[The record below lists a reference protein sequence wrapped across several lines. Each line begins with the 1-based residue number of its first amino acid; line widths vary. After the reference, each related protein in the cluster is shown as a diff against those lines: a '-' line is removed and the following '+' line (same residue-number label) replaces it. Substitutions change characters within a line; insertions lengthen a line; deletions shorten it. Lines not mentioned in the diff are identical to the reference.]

1 MRAMHRAGTVG
12 APVGAIRDALSYLAR
27 FRGRLFVIKI
37 DDRVLE
43 SPLAAVLVHDIVL
56 MRRMG
61 IQAVVVAGARA
72 AIERSLRRAAL
83 PSRYHRGLRVTT
95 EPMMEHVIHA
105 VSELST
111 RLMSL
116 FSECGGHAA
125 SGNWVRARS
134 LGVVD
139 GVDYDRSG
147 RAERV
152 DTALMRA
159 LIDREVVP
167 IVTTIGW
174 NAVGTAYNLASDD
187 LAVAVAAGLQ
197 AAKLFVAASSPGILA
212 PGRAGRPGRE
222 SGPPGAQ
229 PLRDSGAYATMTV
242 DEAADLAAERDSG
255 LDADA
260 QVMLRLAID
269 ACRRGVERVHVID
282 GTRDGVL
289 LEEIFSAGGS
299 GTMIY
304 ANRFADFGA
313 ATPED
318 VPAIMSLLQ
327 PLVTGGLLV
336 PRSPELIGAAIDDWV
351 VYRVDDTI
359 QGCSGLDD
367 LGGGDVEI
375 VGLAVNPPHRAA
387 NVGGRLVELLLRRAR
402 ERGARRVF
410 VLTTQAIDFFRELG
424 FRNAEV
430 AALPAA
436 RRSLYDPQ
444 RGSRILMI
452 DPRQTA

>member
-1 MRAMHRAGTVG
+1 MT

-43 SPLAAVLVHDIVL
+43 SPLAALLVHDIVL
-56 MRRMG
+56 MQRMG
-61 IQAVVVAGARA
+61 IRTVVVAGARA
-72 AIERSLRRAAL
+72 AIDRALRRAAL
-83 PSRYHRGLRVTT
+83 PRRYHRGLRVTT
-95 EPMMEHVIHA
+95 EAMMEHVIHA
-105 VSELST
+105 VSALST

-147 RAERV
+147 RVERV
-152 DTALMRA
+152 DTALVRA
-159 LIDREVVP
+159 LIDREVAP

-174 NAVGTAYNLASDD
+174 NSVGAAYNLASDD
-187 LAVAVAAGLQ
+187 LAVAVAAGLH
-197 AAKLFVAASSPGILA
+197 AAKLFVAAPTPGIPAPATAIAAPSPGA
-212 PGRAGRPGRE
+212 P
-222 SGPPGAQ
+222 
-229 PLRDSGAYATMTV
+229 PLRASGAYAALTV
-242 DEAADLAAERDSG
+242 DEAAELAAARNAG
-255 LDADA
+255 LGAGA
-260 QVMLRLAID
+260 QAMLRMAVA
-269 ACRRGVERVHVID
+269 ACRGGVERVHVID
-282 GTRDGVL
+282 GARDGML
-289 LEEIFSAGGS
+289 LEEIFSVGGA
-299 GTMIY
+299 GTMVY
-304 ANRFADFGA
+304 ADRFADFGA

-367 LGGGDVEI
+367 LGGGDAEI

-387 NVGGRLVELLLRRAR
+387 NVGRRLVELLLRRAR
-402 ERGARRVF
+402 DRGARRVF
-410 VLTTQAIDFFRELG
+410 VLTTQAIDFFRAAG
-424 FRNAEV
+424 FRDAGL
-430 AALPAA
+430 ASLPAA
-436 RRSLYDPQ
+436 RRTLYDAA

-452 DPRQTA
+452 DPRHAA

>member
-1 MRAMHRAGTVG
+1 MT
-12 APVGAIRDALSYLAR
+12 APVGAIRDALTYLAR
-27 FRGRLFVIKI
+27 FRGSLFVIKI

-43 SPLAAVLVHDIVL
+43 SPMAAVLVQDIVL
-56 MRRMG
+56 MQRMG
-61 IQAVVVAGARA
+61 IRAVVVAGARA
-72 AIERSLRRAAL
+72 AIDRELARASL
-83 PSRYHRGLRVTT
+83 PSRSHRGLRVTT
-95 EPMMEHVIHA
+95 EPMMQHVMHV
-105 VSELST
+105 VSALST

-116 FSECGGHAA
+116 FSEYGGHAA

-147 RAERV
+147 RVERV
-152 DTALMRA
+152 DGALIRA

-187 LAVAVAAGLQ
+187 LAVSVAIGMH
-197 AAKLFVAASSPGILA
+197 AAKLFVAAAAPGILA
-212 PGRAGRPGRE
+212 GRQRRSEPGR
-222 SGPPGAQ
+222 
-229 PLRDSGAYATMTV
+229 PLRDSGAFSTMTV
-242 DEAADLAAERDSG
+242 DDAAALAGAEDSALGEEARA
-255 LDADA
+255 
-260 QVMLRLAID
+260 MLRVAID
-269 ACRRGVERVHVID
+269 ACRGGVERVHVID

-299 GTMIY
+299 GTMVY

-318 VPAIMSLLQ
+318 VPGIVSLLQ

-336 PRSPELIGAAIDDWV
+336 PRSPEQIGAVIDDWV

-359 QGCSGLDD
+359 QGCSGLDH
-367 LGGGDVEI
+367 LGGGDAEI
-375 VGLAVNPPHRAA
+375 VGLAVNPSHRAA
-387 NVGGRLVELLLRRAR
+387 NVGRRLVELLLRRAHD
-402 ERGARRVF
+402 RGARRVF

-424 FRNAEV
+424 FRDADL

-436 RRSLYDPQ
+436 RRSLYDRQ
-444 RGSRILMI
+444 RGSRILTI
-452 DPRQTA
+452 DPRP

>member
-1 MRAMHRAGTVG
+1 MT
-12 APVGAIRDALSYLAR
+12 APVGAIRDALTYLAR
-27 FRGRLFVIKI
+27 FRGSLFVIKV

-43 SPLAAVLVHDIVL
+43 SPMAAVLVHDIVL
-56 MRRMG
+56 MQRMG
-61 IQAVVVAGARA
+61 IYTVVVAGARA
-72 AIERSLRRAAL
+72 AIDRALARASL

-105 VSELST
+105 VSALST

-116 FSECGGHAA
+116 FSECGAHAA

-147 RAERV
+147 RVERV
-152 DTALMRA
+152 DVALIRA

-174 NAVGTAYNLASDD
+174 NAVGTAYNLGSDD
-187 LAVAVAAGLQ
+187 LAVAVATGLR
-197 AAKLFVAASSPGILA
+197 AAKLFVAAAAPGIVA
-212 PGRAGRPGRE
+212 PGRPHRPQG
-222 SGPPGAQ
+222 GQA
-229 PLRDSGAYATMTV
+229 LRDSGAFSTMTV
-242 DEAADLAAERDSG
+242 DAAAALAGSEDSG
-255 LDADA
+255 LGSDARA
-260 QVMLRLAID
+260 LLRVAID
-269 ACRRGVERVHVID
+269 ACRGGVERVHVID

-289 LEEIFSAGGS
+289 LEEIFSVGGS
-299 GTMIY
+299 GTMVY
-304 ANRFADFGA
+304 TNRFADFGA

-327 PLVTGGLLV
+327 PLVTRGLLV
-336 PRSPELIGAAIDDWV
+336 PHSSEQIGAAIEDWV

-359 QGCSGLDD
+359 QGCSGLDH
-367 LGGGDVEI
+367 LGGGDAEI
-375 VGLAVNPPHRAA
+375 VGLAVNPSHRAA
-387 NVGGRLVELLLRRAR
+387 NVGRRLVELLLRRASDG
-402 ERGARRVF
+402 GARRVF
-410 VLTTQAIDFFRELG
+410 VLTTQAVDFFRELG
-424 FRNAEV
+424 FRDADL

-436 RRSLYDPQ
+436 RRSLYDRQ

-452 DPRQTA
+452 DPRQAT

>member
-1 MRAMHRAGTVG
+1 MT

-37 DDRVLE
+37 DDRVLD
-43 SPLAAVLVHDIVL
+43 SPMAAVLVHDIVL
-56 MRRMG
+56 MQRMG
-61 IQAVVVAGARA
+61 IRTVVVAGARA
-72 AIERSLRRAAL
+72 AIDRALRRAGL
-83 PSRYHRGLRVTT
+83 PCRYHRGLRVTT
-95 EPMMEHVIHA
+95 EAMMEHVIHA
-105 VSELST
+105 VSALST

-152 DTALMRA
+152 DTALIRA
-159 LIDREVVP
+159 LIDREVAP

-174 NAVGTAYNLASDD
+174 NSVGAAYNLASDD
-187 LAVAVAAGLQ
+187 LAVTVAAGLQ
-197 AAKLFVAASSPGILA
+197 AAKLFVAAAAPGIMA
-212 PGRAGRPGRE
+212 PGAR
-222 SGPPGAQ
+222 PPGA
-229 PLRDSGAYATMTV
+229 PLRASGAYAALTV
-242 DEAADLAAERDSG
+242 DEAADLAAEQGAG
-255 LDADA
+255 LDAGA
-260 QVMLRLAID
+260 QGMLRMAVA
-269 ACRRGVERVHVID
+269 ACRGGVERVHVID
-282 GTRDGVL
+282 GTRDGML
-289 LEEIFSAGGS
+289 LEEIFSVGGA
-299 GTMIY
+299 GTMVY

-313 ATPED
+313 AAPED
-318 VPAIMSLLQ
+318 APAIMSLLQ
-327 PLVTGGLLV
+327 PLVTDGLLV

-367 LGGGDVEI
+367 LGGGDTEI

-387 NVGGRLVELLLRRAR
+387 SVGRRLVELLLRRAR
-402 ERGARRVF
+402 DRGSRRVF
-410 VLTTQAIDFFRELG
+410 VLTTQAIDFFRAVG
-424 FRNAEV
+424 FRDADL

-436 RRSLYDPQ
+436 RRNLYDAE

-452 DPRQTA
+452 DPRQAA

>member
-1 MRAMHRAGTVG
+1 MIEPAAP
-12 APVGAIRDALSYLAR
+12 PVGAIRDALTYLAR
-27 FRGRLFVIKI
+27 FRGRLFVIKV

-43 SPLAAVLVHDIVL
+43 SPMAPVLVHDIVL
-56 MRRMG
+56 MQRMG
-61 IQAVVVAGARA
+61 IQPIVVAGART
-72 AIERSLRRAAL
+72 AIDRALERASLS
-83 PSRYHRGLRVTT
+83 SRYHQGLRITT

-105 VSELST
+105 VSALST

-125 SGNWVRARS
+125 SGNWIRARS

-139 GVDYDRSG
+139 GVDYERSG
-147 RAERV
+147 RVERV
-152 DTALMRA
+152 NAALIRT

-187 LAVAVAAGLQ
+187 LAVAVATGMQ
-197 AAKLFVAASSPGILA
+197 AAKLFVATEAPGILG
-212 PGRAGRPGRE
+212 PRQPHGPDG
-222 SGPPGAQ
+222 GPP
-229 PLRDSGAYATMTV
+229 LRASGAFSTMTV
-242 DEAADLAAERDSG
+242 EDAAALDAEDSG
-255 LDADA
+255 MDETARGL
-260 QVMLRLAID
+260 LRLAVA
-269 ACRRGVERVHVID
+269 ACRGGVERVHVVD

-299 GTMIY
+299 GTMVY
-304 ANRFADFGA
+304 ANRFADFDA

-327 PLVTGGLLV
+327 PLVADGLLV
-336 PRSPELIGAAIDDWV
+336 ARSSEQLGAAIDDWV

-359 QGCSGLDD
+359 QGCSGLDH
-367 LGGGDVEI
+367 LGADDAEI

-387 NVGGRLVELLLRRAR
+387 NVGRRLVELLLGRAS
-402 ERGARRVF
+402 ERGMRRVF
-410 VLTTQAIDFFRELG
+410 VLTTQAIDFFQELG
-424 FRNAEV
+424 FRDADL
-430 AALPAA
+430 AALPAG
-436 RRSLYDPQ
+436 RRSLYNRQ

-452 DPRQTA
+452 DPPQAT

>member
-1 MRAMHRAGTVG
+1 MT

-37 DDRVLE
+37 DDRVLD
-43 SPLAAVLVHDIVL
+43 SPMAAVLVHDIVL
-56 MRRMG
+56 MQRMG
-61 IQAVVVAGARA
+61 IRTVVVAGARA
-72 AIERSLRRAAL
+72 AIDRALRRAGL
-83 PSRYHRGLRVTT
+83 PRRYHRGLRVTT
-95 EPMMEHVIHA
+95 EAMMEHVIHA
-105 VSELST
+105 VSALST

-152 DTALMRA
+152 DTALIRA
-159 LIDREVVP
+159 LIDREVAP

-174 NAVGTAYNLASDD
+174 NSVGAAYNLASDD
-187 LAVAVAAGLQ
+187 LAVTVAAGLQ
-197 AAKLFVAASSPGILA
+197 AAKLFVAAAAPGIMAPDRPGPSAPSPGA
-212 PGRAGRPGRE
+212 P
-222 SGPPGAQ
+222 
-229 PLRDSGAYATMTV
+229 PLRASGAYAALTV
-242 DEAADLAAERDSG
+242 DEAADLAAEQGVG
-255 LDADA
+255 LDAGA
-260 QVMLRLAID
+260 QGMLRMAVA
-269 ACRRGVERVHVID
+269 ACRGGVERVHVID
-282 GTRDGVL
+282 GTRDGML
-289 LEEIFSAGGS
+289 LEEIFSVGGA
-299 GTMIY
+299 GTMVY

-318 VPAIMSLLQ
+318 APAIMSLLQ
-327 PLVTGGLLV
+327 PLVSDGLLV

-351 VYRVDDTI
+351 VFRVDDTI

-367 LGGGDVEI
+367 LGGGDTEI

-387 NVGGRLVELLLRRAR
+387 NVGRRLVELLLRRAR
-402 ERGARRVF
+402 DRGARRVF
-410 VLTTQAIDFFRELG
+410 VLTTQAIDFFRAVG
-424 FRNAEV
+424 FRDADL

-436 RRSLYDPQ
+436 RRNLYDAE

-452 DPRQTA
+452 DPRQAA

>member
-1 MRAMHRAGTVG
+1 MT

-56 MRRMG
+56 MQRMG
-61 IQAVVVAGARA
+61 IQAVLVAGARA
-72 AIERSLRRAAL
+72 AIDRALRRAAL
-83 PSRYHRGLRVTT
+83 PCRYHRGLRVTT

-105 VSELST
+105 VSALST

-125 SGNWVRARS
+125 AGNWVRARS

-147 RAERV
+147 RVERV
-152 DTALMRA
+152 DTALIRA

-174 NAVGTAYNLASDD
+174 NSIGTAYNLASDD
-187 LAVAVAAGLQ
+187 LAVAVAAGMQ
-197 AAKLFVAASSPGILA
+197 AAKLFVAATAPGILA
-212 PGRAGRPGRE
+212 PDRSGRPA
-222 SGPPGAQ
+222 GAQ
-229 PLRDSGAYATMTV
+229 PLRASGAYATMTV
-242 DEAADLAAERDSG
+242 DEAAELVAERDSG
-255 LDADA
+255 LDAGA
-260 QVMLRLAID
+260 QVMLRLAIA
-269 ACRRGVERVHVID
+269 ACRGGVERVHVID
-282 GTRDGVL
+282 GARDGML
-289 LEEIFSAGGS
+289 LEEIFSVGGS
-299 GTMIY
+299 GTMVY

-313 ATPED
+313 AAPED

-367 LGGGDVEI
+367 LGGGDTEI

-387 NVGGRLVELLLRRAR
+387 NVGRRLVELLLRRASD
-402 ERGARRVF
+402 RGARRVF

-424 FRNAEV
+424 FRDADL
-430 AALPAA
+430 ASLPAA
-436 RRSLYDPQ
+436 RRSLYDRQ

-452 DPRQTA
+452 DPRRTT